1 MKFTDKLR
9 AIAILNT
16 RLRSMGVSIAQFAS
30 DVKQTAMLAASMSV
44 REAANFVASTRGI
57 GVGDIPGYAILL
69 VVAAVTVGVG
79 AKILG
84 TSGMQA
90 GEGDANV
97 NTTLGRGVTALMKLS
112 EWFDEIALVI
122 AAVIIIGLIGG
133 LFMTGGGGQRR
144 GRR

>member
-1 MKFTDKLR
+1 MKFLDKLR
-9 AIAILNT
+9 AFRTDVATTIA
-16 RLRSMGVSIAQFAS
+16 
-30 DVKQTAMLAASMSV
+30 LAPSKGL
-44 REAANFVASTRGI
+44 REAADFVASNQGL

-79 AKILG
+79 SKILG
-84 TSGMQA
+84 TGGMQA
-90 GEGDANV
+90 GESDANV
-97 NTTLGRGVTALMKLS
+97 NTTLGRGVTALGKLS

-133 LFMTGGGGQRR
+133 LFMQGGGRR